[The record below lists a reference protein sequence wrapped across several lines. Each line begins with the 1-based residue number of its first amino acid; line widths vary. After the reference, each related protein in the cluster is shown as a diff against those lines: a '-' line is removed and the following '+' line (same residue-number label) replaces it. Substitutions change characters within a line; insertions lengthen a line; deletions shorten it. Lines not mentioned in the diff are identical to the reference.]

1 MNPTDSPTGNPAES
15 NQTCDLCGSSHFS
28 TISNSDRHGKPL
40 TTGLCNGCGLV
51 FHLPV
56 PSEAEVAAYYAQD
69 YRKDYHGESTPSPRR
84 IMRAWNNGQ
93 RILGQVRDF
102 LPKGASVFEVGA
114 GIGCTVKSFEEA
126 GFDSTGIE
134 PNEGFNSYTRGVL
147 HAKVANTNLYDLLS
161 DDDGMDAV
169 LLIHVIEHFSSPT
182 RALTHMR
189 GLIKK
194 DGLLY
199 IECPNIGAPFA
210 TFGRMFHFA
219 HIYNFTPATLIAL
232 AKKCGYEVVK
242 QMKPDDHPD
251 IEILFRKV
259 EIPAEFK
266 ADPQEAGRTNAAI
279 RRYNGLTYNL
289 RPSYLGRRI
298 CKTGKYL
305 NEYLKANKFVAELE
319 ARFKR

>member
-1 MNPTDSPTGNPAES
+1 MNPTETPTETD
-15 NQTCDLCGSSHFS
+15 QTCDLCGGNDFAV
-28 TISNSDRHGKPL
+28 ISERDRHGAPL
-40 TTGLCNGCGLV
+40 TSALCNGCGLV
-51 FHLPV
+51 SHLPI
-56 PSEAEVAAYYAQD
+56 PSEEEVADYYARD
-69 YRKDYHGESTPSPRR
+69 YRKDYHGEAIPSPRR

-93 RILGQVRDF
+93 RILNQVRDY
-102 LPKGASVFEVGA
+102 LPKAASVFEVGA

-126 GFDSTGIE
+126 GFDATGIE

-147 HAKVANTNLYDLLS
+147 HAKVANTNLYDLIS

-189 GLIKK
+189 GLIK
-194 DGLLY
+194 DNGLLY

-242 QMKPDDHPD
+242 QFKTDDHPD

-259 EIPAEFK
+259 EMPTAFQASSE
-266 ADPQEAGRTNAAI
+266 EAKRTRNAI
-279 RRYNGLTYNL
+279 FRYNWLSYNL
-289 RPSYLGRRI
+289 RPDYLGRRI
-298 CKTGKYL
+298 CKLVKYA
-305 NEYLKANKFVAELE
+305 NEYLKANKFVEELE